1 MTHARL
7 SAQLSSQLSMLS
19 AHLSIRLSDAS
30 QSDYLVWQS
39 SVQIHSDFL
48 MLMLINILK
57 INRSARNSS
66 QPTFKDIS

>member
-48 MLMLINILK
+48 MLMLITGIRLNQK
-57 INRSARNSS
+57 N
-66 QPTFKDIS
+66 K